1 MQREDILDRY
11 RHLRAIS
18 TRHHSAALGCLA
30 RPAILQQAKRLG
42 LAYAQALVAES
53 EEEMTLIFDL
63 AIHTAKLGRS
73 RAIDRYAK
81 AVPLSGGSDEAR
93 ALDAICG
100 ARFSVWRIERHHEI
114 AGLIVTDVLR
124 DSKTWLVDEALTIS
138 AQPGLAFAGRL
149 CWPAEFAM
157 TCGVVVPVDAEI
169 LEDVMLDSPAWL
181 RNADPHQL
189 ADDPRFAAAIYRS
202 AIDAGIMDCVE
213 FKEPAN
219 AA

>member
-63 AIHTAKLGRS
+63 AIHTAKSGRS

-124 DSKTWLVDEALTIS
+124 DSKCPSENTQLELLNFLSISRMEASLRNARALRVRFSKSLARRRQRLIQARVRSTTQRLGRILKPCTVSERLTIS
-138 AQPGLAFAGRL
+138 TESCGRAFAN
-149 CWPAEFAM
+149 
-157 TCGVVVPVDAEI
+157 
-169 LEDVMLDSPAWL
+169 AW
-181 RNADPHQL
+181 RNFDP
-189 ADDPRFAAAIYRS
+189 
-202 AIDAGIMDCVE
+202 
-213 FKEPAN
+213 
-219 AA
+219 